1 MNKKI
6 VIETNKPLV
15 DGELLLYKNGKVE
28 TVSIHELLPEYQH
41 ALETI
46 SAQGDAIKHLAK
58 LVKELRGEED
68 EESN

>member
-15 DGELLLYKNGKVE
+15 DGELLLYKNGKIE
-28 TVSIHELLPEYQH
+28 TVSIHELLPEY
-41 ALETI
+41 AELLNRVSVLENNNRELNT
-46 SAQGDAIKHLAK
+46 
-58 LVKELRGEED
+58 LVRELRGEDD